1 MESPSQARKISIY
14 VMYSDAGLFK
24 VGIAYILYARNAI
37 I

>member
-1 MESPSQARKISIY
+1 MESPSQTRKVSIY
-14 VMYSDAGLFK
+14 AIYSDAGLFK